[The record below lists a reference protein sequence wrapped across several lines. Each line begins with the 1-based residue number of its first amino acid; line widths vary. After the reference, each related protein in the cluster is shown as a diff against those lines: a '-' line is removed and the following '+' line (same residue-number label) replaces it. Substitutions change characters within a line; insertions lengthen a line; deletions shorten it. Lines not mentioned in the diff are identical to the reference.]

1 MRRNKN
7 LVQQG
12 AGSLQRTAVVRT
24 TIPALIEESLAID
37 VDGLVPAASSRNVP
51 DLNRAERGTTLA
63 SDRGSNNKTLILG

>member
-24 TIPALIEESLAID
+24 TIPALIEESLGID
-37 VDGLVPAASSRNVP
+37 VDGLVPVASSRNVP
-51 DLNRAERGTTLA
+51 VLNRAELGTTLA